1 MKDGS
6 VFNFKTQAEEGS
18 GVLLSGYH
26 ADSVVIIEILSGNAR
41 VEVGTECVEA
51 EEGNFVYIPSK
62 LVFRVEATGGRAAV
76 RSISYATAIVEE
88 HMEKIDTEIFYM
100 FYVQSRNKISLFKP
114 EHPIYE
120 VMAYAVSEAYDEYAS
135 KDVCYKLPV
144 MANIYLL
151 TSALLR
157 HYCGSRDELDR
168 MVYHNVMRLRPTLD
182 YITENCGEKIYIETL
197 AEMISVSP
205 DYFTK
210 MFKES
215 IGKTPIDYINT
226 VRVNRALELLSVSD
240 VPINEIAERSG
251 FSNANYFHKIFK
263 QYMNTSPLTY
273 RKSVSK

>member
-51 EEGNFVYIPSK
+51 EEGNFIYIPSK
-62 LVFRVEATGGRAAV
+62 LVFRVEADGGRTAV
-76 RSISYATAIVEE
+76 RSISHATAIVEE
-88 HMEKIDTEIFYM
+88 YMEKIDTEIFYM

-263 QYMNTSPLTY
+263 QYMNTSPLAY